1 MTVTVKV
8 HKTDLTEV
16 DVGASVSREVFLVKK
31 AEVRKG
37 GRNPYYDVE
46 VANKFGDIKLKI
58 WDPDVPIKEGRYIEL
73 HLLGTEHPKYGKQ
86 WRVKKYSLIDYEGDD
101 EFPEIVEERTLNMGE
116 MMASVLDTGK
126 SLRNPTCS
134 AIYVEYLKQIVESD
148 RIFKVIPYSREGG
161 FYKHGLLD
169 ISVRLSRAA
178 CRASSEFPGVCKDL
192 LILAS
197 MLHSIGSLDMFDVRG
212 DYQDRFIESEDSA
225 FYSIG
230 ELSQKRISEL
240 ANSAYAEG
248 KDIDSLTVK
257 TLKAICKEMVTDG
270 PFRTVEGSLL
280 SGIIRTLLFQERY
293 ETSRK
298 NSGNSLLFRSAPDR
312 FINVGKITND

>member
-58 WDPDVPIKEGRYIEL
+58 WDPDVPIKEGRYI
-73 HLLGTEHPKYGKQ
+73 
-86 WRVKKYSLIDYEGDD
+86 
-101 EFPEIVEERTLNMGE
+101 
-116 MMASVLDTGK
+116 DTGK

-225 FYSIG
+225 FDSIG